1 MGDGGPE
8 RLSGNLLQELFGGG
22 SIARLPQAFVTESVL
37 LDAVASAVKTDF
49 EDRTSE
55 LRRIWQ
61 RQAQDN
67 DGSLKFSDFKSV
79 LQSVE
84 PGLPL
89 SMVRVLFLSA
99 VDASR
104 ACTQLEGFACN
115 VHGTLEPDQTRTYGG
130 EVVTLKLLLL
140 TLLRHDLVLRDAAL
154 RRPLPSSLRICSKES
169 PSRSKESRAGSKPVR
184 AASKEF
190 AR

>member
-1 MGDGGPE
+1 MG
-8 RLSGNLLQELFGGG
+8 
-22 SIARLPQAFVTESVL
+22 
-37 LDAVASAVKTDF
+37 
-49 EDRTSE
+49 
-55 LRRIWQ
+55 
-61 RQAQDN
+61 
-67 DGSLKFSDFKSV
+67 DFKSV
-79 LQSVE
+79 LQSAE

-130 EVVTLKLLLL
+130 EVVTLMLLL

-154 RRPLPSSLRICSKES
+154 RRPLPSSPRIYSKES
-169 PSRSKESRAGSKPVR
+169 QSRSKERRAGSKDSALPGR
-184 AASKEF
+184 AATKEL